1 MADDPT
7 TSHPVAPEP
16 QPAVPATPGAAPSP
30 TAAPTWSGAAMAP
43 VQAVQPVAT
52 PAKPKSG
59 SSGRWLNVLLGVAL
73 VFAIGGVAFAIGR
86 TTAPASAATGGR
98 GNFHGGFVRQRQ
110 RARPAAS
117 RPGRTAAAFFGG
129 RGGGGLAISG
139 TVKSVDGDKLTI
151 TTGNGQ
157 DVTLTTGDSTTYHTQ
172 AAASSSDVTNGA
184 KVSVK
189 VDIAG
194 RRQRRQRERRQ
205 RERRDRERR
214 DRERQRRPAS
224 PGPRPTSRS
233 SRSPER

>member
-7 TSHPVAPEP
+7 TSKPVAPEP

-30 TAAPTWSGAAMAP
+30 TAAPTWSGEAMAP

-86 TTAPASAATGGR
+86 STAPAAAATVR
-98 GNFHGGFVRQRQ
+98 GNFPGGFT
-110 RARPAAS
+110 
-117 RPGRTAAAFFGG
+117 PGANGPTGSFTPGANGGGFFGG

-184 KVSVK
+184 KVSVQ
-189 VDIAG
+189 VDIARG
-194 RRQRRQRERRQ
+194 NGNGGNGNGGNGNGNGGAGLTGT
-205 RERRDRERR
+205 
-214 DRERQRRPAS
+214 AS
-224 PGPRPTSRS
+224 DVTIIP
-233 SRSPER
+233 

>member
-7 TSHPVAPEP
+7 TAHPVTPEP
-16 QPAVPATPGAAPSP
+16 QPAVPATPGVAPSP

-43 VQAVQPVAT
+43 VQPVQPVVT

-86 TTAPASAATGGR
+86 TTAPAAAATGGR
-98 GNFHGGFVRQRQ
+98 GNFNGGFVGGGNG
-110 RARPAAS
+110 PTGS
-117 RPGRTAAAFFGG
+117 FVPGGNGGFFGG

-151 TTGNGQ
+151 TTDNGQ
-157 DVTLTTGDSTTYHTQ
+157 EVTLTTADSTTYHTQ
-172 AAASSSDVTNGA
+172 APASASDVNSGD

-189 VDIAG
+189 VSIAG
-194 RRQRRQRERRQ
+194 RATGGTGNGNGGTGNGGTGNGNGGNGNGNA
-205 RERRDRERR
+205 
-214 DRERQRRPAS
+214 PGGLTGTAS
-224 PGPRPTSRS
+224 DVTIIP
-233 SRSPER
+233 